1 MAVKKAGKKRI
12 LIVDDDKDILD
23 ITSTFL
29 KAKGYGVLQAESG
42 EEALER
48 VKKSKPSLIL
58 LDVMMPKMDG
68 FWLCRVLKSDP
79 KFRPIPI
86 IFVTAVDDAQ
96 SRIEG
101 QKCGC
106 DDYLTKPFDLDAL
119 EVRIKA
125 QLKKLT
131 KEELVERVEDILDI
145 PEPKGFLTKLDLD
158 ELSVLLRQ
166 LEARLKHK

>member
-1 MAVKKAGKKRI
+1 MAAKKAGKTRI

-23 ITSTFL
+23 ITRAFL
-29 KAKGYGVLQAESG
+29 EAKGYGVVQAESG
-42 EEALER
+42 EMALER
-48 VKKSKPSLIL
+48 VKKSKPHLIL

-86 IFVTAVDDAQ
+86 IFVTAIDDAQ
-96 SRIEG
+96 SRMEG

-131 KEELVERVEDILDI
+131 KEELVERIEDMLDI
-145 PEPKGFLTKLDLD
+145 PEPKGFLAKLDIE

-166 LEARLKHK
+166 MQAALKRK

>member
-1 MAVKKAGKKRI
+1 MAAKKTDKTRI

-23 ITSTFL
+23 ITHNFL
-29 KAKGYGVLQAESG
+29 EAKGYGVLRAETG
-42 EEALER
+42 AQALEQ
-48 VKKSKPSLIL
+48 VKESKPNLIL

-68 FWLCRVLKSDP
+68 FWLCRVLKADP

-96 SRIEG
+96 SRMEG
-101 QKCGC
+101 HKSGC

-131 KEELVERVEDILDI
+131 KEELVEKIEDMLDI
-145 PEPKGFLTKLDLD
+145 KKPRGFLAKLDLD

-166 LEARLKHK
+166 VDAKLKRK